1 MTMPNTLDIAN
12 YYVQKQGFSL
22 IPLLGKIPDASVLPK
37 EPDEKGELKAT
48 WKPYQSRKP
57 TPEELQKWFGN
68 GVKRNIGIVTGS
80 ISGIAVV
87 DLDTPEAVQIAK
99 DLELQDTPVV
109 KTGKG
114 YHLYYQYRAGIR
126 NFQKRDDLPG
136 IDLRGD
142 GGYVVAPPSIHTSG
156 AQYAWVDGK
165 KLGRI
170 PLAEFPEIILAKHG
184 NNSHKTPVKELY
196 KGATEGSRNDMLARL
211 AGSWVRADLSLE
223 DCLENAYTWNTRNNP
238 PLPEREVEQTVES
251 IWNTHQKKQEVV
263 NKIPFADAIKD
274 WINEHDGEI
283 LLQEIYRDFHLNDP
297 NSKTKV
303 RKIISKMV
311 QDNILEPDKKKSGCY
326 RKKDTI
332 AGVIDWEN
340 ADLTEV
346 PISYPLGLEKLFV
359 TLRKTIVVVAGVS
372 DAGKSAF
379 LLHCAALNAGR
390 GMPIKYFSSEMGDA
404 ELRFRIDRTDIPK
417 DVWRGIDFR
426 ERFDNF
432 ADAIEPDAI
441 NIVDYIEIFENAY
454 MIGKHI
460 KDIFDKLK
468 TGIALIAIQKDP
480 KKEFGIGASYS
491 MHKSRLYVNIDYEKM
506 TIKKLKNKRHME
518 INTRDMSR
526 TFKIERGLLVPDSE
540 WQH

>member
-1 MTMPNTLDIAN
+1 MSNTLEIARC
-12 YYVQKQGFSL
+12 YVNKQGFSL
-22 IPLLGKIPDASVLPK
+22 IPLLGKIPDASVLPT
-37 EPDEKGELKAT
+37 ELNEKGEPKAT

-57 TPEELQKWFGN
+57 TTEELQKWFGN
-68 GVKRNIGIVTGS
+68 GVERNIGIVTGS

-87 DLDTPEAVQIAK
+87 DLDTAEGVQIAK

-114 YHLYYQYRAGIR
+114 YHLYYKYRDGVR

-142 GGYVVAPPSIHTSG
+142 GGYVAAPPSVHAYGT
-156 AQYAWVDGK
+156 QYTWVEGK
-165 KLGRI
+165 ELGKI
-170 PLAEFPEIILAKHG
+170 PLAEFPEIILAKRG
-184 NNSHKTPVKELY
+184 NNNHQKTIKELY

-211 AGSWVRADLSLE
+211 AGSWVKADLSLE
-223 DCLENAYTWNTRNNP
+223 ACIENAYAWNTRNNP
-238 PLPEREVEQTVES
+238 PLPEREIEQTVES
-251 IWNTHQKKQEVV
+251 IWNIHQKKQEVV
-263 NKIPFADAIKD
+263 NKIPLADAIKD

-311 QDNILEPDKKKSGCY
+311 KDNILEPDKKKSGCY

-332 AGVIDWEN
+332 ADVIDWEN

-390 GMPIKYFSSEMGDA
+390 GMPIKYFSSEMGDV

-480 KKEFGIGASYS
+480 KK
-491 MHKSRLYVNIDYEKM
+491 
-506 TIKKLKNKRHME
+506 
-518 INTRDMSR
+518 
-526 TFKIERGLLVPDSE
+526 
-540 WQH
+540 